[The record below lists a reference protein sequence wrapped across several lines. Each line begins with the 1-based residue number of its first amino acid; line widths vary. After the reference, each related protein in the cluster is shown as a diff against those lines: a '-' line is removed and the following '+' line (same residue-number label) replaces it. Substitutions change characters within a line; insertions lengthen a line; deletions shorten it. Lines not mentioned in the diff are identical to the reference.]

1 MIIVSTPRP
10 DGHPN
15 RLSIEINSNS
25 IDKPVTISG
34 ITNGALAMALSARRD
49 LKLPKRTKA
58 TAIQMPKIVAIVA
71 AHTAMSNDVPKADK
85 SWSFSSKPAYHFSD
99 APDQTETNLP
109 ALKLKITMMMIGRYK
124 MPKPSAPSDRT
135 SPFIRPIS
143 LPPPALD
150 WVFQPPHHA
159 RLDSGHR

>member
-10 DGHPN
+10 EGHPN
-15 RLSIEINSNS
+15 RLSIEINNNN

-34 ITNGALAMALSARRD
+34 MTKGALAIALSARRD

-71 AHTAMSNDVPKADK
+71 AHNAISNDVPKADK
-85 SWSFSSKPAYHFSD
+85 SWSFSSKPAYHFNE

-109 ALKLKITMMMIGRYK
+109 ALKLKIIMIMIGRYK

-143 LPPPALD
+143 LPPPVSD
-150 WVFQPPHHA
+150 WASQPPYHA

>member
-1 MIIVSTPRP
+1 MKTFVQLREQTVFKKKI
-10 DGHPN
+10 N
-15 RLSIEINSNS
+15 RVQVEVKKQGN
-25 IDKPVTISG
+25 
-34 ITNGALAMALSARRD
+34 
-49 LKLPKRTKA
+49 
-58 TAIQMPKIVAIVA
+58 KIVAIVA
-71 AHTAMSNDVPKADK
+71 ANTAMSNDVPKADK